1 MNDNYA
7 QTISYIERQFLQLV
21 PAFRFQFFLPHKT
34 EVEKKYSAVCDYD
47 VQQQIFEKIFRPARD
62 NGIAPAYIIA
72 IVKAMVAVIEQQE
85 VEVSGDILLLLIDL
99 LRYPTPAI
107 PPPGPVTYKFCTSE
121 ATTDSIMITET
132 RNMISGYG
140 TTGFRTWE
148 AALALGEYVLKERLL
163 PQQQRTLDVFGK
175 RVLELGAGTGFA
187 SILCGKLGCKVAV
200 ATDGFEN
207 VVLGIRAILE
217 FNNVFEVVETRIYK
231 WGNSSG
237 IDTGHALEKE
247 SREAEYVF
255 NDPVDLIIGADI
267 VSLFI
272 IIWLVHISK
281 LRIHDRHLTRTDASY

>member
-1 MNDNYA
+1 
-7 QTISYIERQFLQLV
+7 
-21 PAFRFQFFLPHKT
+21 
-34 EVEKKYSAVCDYD
+34 
-47 VQQQIFEKIFRPARD
+47 
-62 NGIAPAYIIA
+62 
-72 IVKAMVAVIEQQE
+72 
-85 VEVSGDILLLLIDL
+85 
-99 LRYPTPAI
+99 
-107 PPPGPVTYKFCTSE
+107 
-121 ATTDSIMITET
+121 MITET